1 MIYNILLNLFLR
13 NRVCVQLLSQ
23 RFHERNTVLALTQNK
38 LRNQKYFRQNYKFLI
53 LFIFSEERKALA
65 IGLKK
70 CIYLMIASICHRE
83 IKHDYYNVIS
93 PLVCLCH

>member
-70 CIYLMIASICHRE
+70 MYLLNDCFNIPSLDKTR
-83 IKHDYYNVIS
+83 
-93 PLVCLCH
+93 LL